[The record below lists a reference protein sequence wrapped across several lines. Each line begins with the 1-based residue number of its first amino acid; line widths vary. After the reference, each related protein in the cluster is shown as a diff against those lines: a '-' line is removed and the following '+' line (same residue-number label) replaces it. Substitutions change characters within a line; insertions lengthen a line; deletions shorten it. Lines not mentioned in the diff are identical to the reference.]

1 MGLRYFCTGLLLV
14 FLIVSCES
22 GNEEV
27 SDSYVSRSGKE
38 LYMKHCVV
46 CHGIDGRL
54 GASGSKDLSRS
65 KLDSSAMIHIIK
77 NGTNGM
83 PRQGRYFKTEQEL
96 ANTIEFVKSLRN

>member
-1 MGLRYFCTGLLLV
+1 
-14 FLIVSCES
+14 
-22 GNEEV
+22 
-27 SDSYVSRSGKE
+27 
-38 LYMKHCVV
+38 
-46 CHGIDGRL
+46 L

-77 NGTNGM
+77 NGINGM